1 MCGED
6 DVMPLAAGLIDAL
19 GDAPC
24 EVHLMERAMCGA
36 LVTSS
41 AAGAPHVVYGHHQ
54 PHHAP
59 AAMSASRMTRAR
71 VRETVLDGE
80 VELAGV

>member
-1 MCGED
+1 MA
-6 DVMPLAAGLIDAL
+6 LAAGLIDAL

-24 EVHLMERAMCGA
+24 EVYLMQRAMRGA
-36 LVTSS
+36 LVASS
-41 AAGAPHVVYGHHQ
+41 AAGAPHVVYAHHH

-59 AAMSASRMTRAR
+59 AAMSASSMTRAR